1 MSYAL
6 LVAVVVIGGFW
17 LQRTLDQA
25 KEERCQLAF
34 GQIKLLQVELLALEP
49 YVQVPP
55 DQKASIK
62 AQVADA
68 VQWVTQECGPI
79 PT

>member
-1 MSYAL
+1 MSYGL
-6 LVAVVVIGGFW
+6 LVTVVVVGGFW
-17 LQRTLDQA
+17 LQRTLDEA
-25 KEERCQLAF
+25 KTERCQLAF

-49 YVQVPP
+49 YVTVPP
-55 DQKASIK
+55 DQKASAK

-68 VQWVTQECGPI
+68 IQWVTSECGPI